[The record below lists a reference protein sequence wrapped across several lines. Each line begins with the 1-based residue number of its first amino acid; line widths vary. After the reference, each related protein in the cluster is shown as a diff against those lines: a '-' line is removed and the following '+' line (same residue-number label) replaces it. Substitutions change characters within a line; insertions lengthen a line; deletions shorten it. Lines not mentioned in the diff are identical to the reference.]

1 MDQWTKFVTDAAYLV
16 ALALAATAESV
27 IRKRWIMSVS
37 VVMTV
42 KNAETD
48 RMSAPAKNDKDKFQ
62 QRFSSEPLLFLV
74 REYLT

>member
-1 MDQWTKFVTDAAYLV
+1 MTDAAYLV

-48 RMSAPAKNDKDKFQ
+48 RMSAPAKNDK
-62 QRFSSEPLLFLV
+62 R
-74 REYLT
+74 